1 MSKKLD
7 KILSYIVLTIPVI
20 AIIYFIVKLFQI

>member
-1 MSKKLD
+1 MIKTID
-7 KILSYIVLTIPVI
+7 KILSYIVLTTPVI